1 MIQQKRLREAL
12 KNKSKFSVVVELTAG
27 PDFSLAPIEAFLN
40 AYKADGGSF
49 LPEGFELVGVAVP
62 QNPGGMPNVEP
73 ANVLCHIRTHD
84 LLGDL
89 DFIPHI
95 SCKDQNVASLISS
108 LAGFKAAGVETV
120 LAITGDKPLK
130 GKGVFEVDSLG
141 LLTLLRRMNLQAYLK
156 TPPEALDKVHQFFA
170 GAVVS
175 PFKYT
180 EASQMQQYYKMKKKI
195 ACGAEFLITQVGWD
209 WRKSAE
215 LFMYLAENNINIPV
229 IGNVF
234 LLSTKTAAPR
244 QMHDLKLPGCF
255 VSDELFEKVC
265 SESFDE
271 HIERAAQQV
280 AMYKS
285 LGAAGVDIGSVHDYE
300 TLAKI
305 ITRSAE
311 IDKNWQ
317 QYKDNLYWPKKG
329 GFYLYDEKGGRVALS
344 ISKKKIFK
352 LRLFDFFHQYF
363 FSQQCLPFKV
373 ARKLAIAIGAHRKES
388 FAHRLFSVFE
398 FAAKH
403 LLFDCEM
410 CGDCYLPENFGL
422 CTIGGCEKGMD
433 NAPCGDATVDGY
445 CSHNL
450 KRICIGEPIYKSAA
464 AEKDGLDKLQNII
477 NKPRI
482 HALEHTSS
490 ILNFLC
496 GKDHTMKRPLT
507 VIGESINASK
517 SNTYKIMKK
526 LAELG
531 PNSYSMPSG
540 PLNYIKALI
549 ELQTDEGAD
558 YTTINLDGFC
568 ENGVQTVIN
577 MMAKYIGLVHIWGS
591 GTPVCI
597 DSGNN
602 EVLTAG
608 LREWYS
614 QNRKSEIGNR
624 KFLRPPLI
632 KSVDVYTMD
641 KILPLK
647 KEYDFKVVCLLAD
660 KNNLGTD
667 ALCSIGELH
676 SQAKRFFDT
685 AAGQYGFRPEEIF
698 FALKVTPLAKDYT
711 LEPGVPG
718 NTYRTLETIRKIKSD
733 RSMNGVHCMFAAGD
747 CAKELPGRKI
757 GVCRAYVAKA
767 MEYGLDTIVAE
778 TIHQYG
784 LIEPDPELLELVDAY
799 AKMDGSASQ
808 HNKAVALMNKF
819 CAENA
824 ENQEGKLR
832 VDKALHSD
840 DRLRQHDKSRTSCL
854 PSSTR

>member
-1 MIQQKRLREAL
+1 MQQKRLRETL

-27 PDFSLAPIEAFLN
+27 PDFSLAPVEAFLR
-40 AYKADGGSF
+40 AYKNNGGSF

-73 ANVLCHIRTHD
+73 ANVLLSIKTHN

-141 LLTLLRRMNLQAYLK
+141 LLTMLRRMNSQTYLK
-156 TPPEALDKVHQFFA
+156 ARPEILDKVHQFFA

-195 ACGAEFLITQVGWD
+195 ACGAEFLVTQVGWD

-215 LFMYLAENNINIPV
+215 LFKYLTENNINIPV

-244 QMHDLKLPGCF
+244 QMHDMKLPGCF

-271 HIERAAQQV
+271 HVARAARQV
-280 AMYKS
+280 AMYRS

-329 GFYLYDEKGGRVALS
+329 GFYLYDEKGGRVAIS
-344 ISKKKIFK
+344 IPKRKMLKQ
-352 LRLFDFFHQYF
+352 RWFDFFHRYF
-363 FSQQCLPFKV
+363 FSQQRLPFNV
-373 ARKLAIAIGAHRKES
+373 AKKIATVIGAHRKDS
-388 FAHRLFSVFE
+388 FAHRLFSIFE

-403 LLFDCEM
+403 LMFECEM

-450 KRICIGEPIYKSAA
+450 KRICIGEPIYKTAA
-464 AEKDGLDKLQNII
+464 AEKGGLEKLQNTI
-477 NKPRI
+477 NKPRNN
-482 HALEHTSS
+482 ALEHTSS

-507 VIGESINASK
+507 IIGESINASK

-531 PNSYSMPSG
+531 PNAYLSPSG
-540 PLNYIKALI
+540 PLNYVKALI

-558 YTTINLDGFC
+558 YIAVNLDSFC
-568 ENGVQTVIN
+568 DNGAQTVID
-577 MMAKYIGLVHIWGS
+577 MLAKYIELVHIWGG

-597 DSGNN
+597 NSNDN

-608 LREWYS
+608 LKEWFRINGVRS
-614 QNRKSEIGNR
+614 
-624 KFLRPPLI
+624 PLI
-632 KSVDVYTMD
+632 SSADVYTMD

-660 KNNLGTD
+660 EDSRGMN
-667 ALCSIGELH
+667 ALSSVNELY

-685 AAGQYGFRPEEIF
+685 AACQYGFRPEEIF
-698 FALKVTPLAKDYT
+698 FALKVFPLAKDNT

-718 NTYRTLETIRKIKSD
+718 STYRTFETIRKIKSD

-747 CAKELPGRKI
+747 CVRELPGRKI
-757 GVCRAYVAKA
+757 GVCRAYIGKA
-767 MEYGLDTIVAE
+767 MEYGLDSVVAE

-808 HNKAVALMNKF
+808 HSKAEALMSKF

-824 ENQEGKLR
+824 ENQDGKLR
-832 VDKALHSD
+832 IDKVLHSD
-840 DRLRQHDKSRTSCL
+840 DWLHQHGKSQISCL